1 MKFVVGRRLLGE
13 RGWSIRPQ
21 LTIKR
26 LAISNPKGERSGT
39 FATDD
44 EDRVCLLLDLDLF
57 LDLGLDG
64 GSEFA
69 ASTLGRFVI
78 GR

>member
-1 MKFVVGRRLLGE
+1 MATL
-13 RGWSIRPQ
+13 
-21 LTIKR
+21 
-26 LAISNPKGERSGT
+26 
-39 FATDD
+39 ATDD

-57 LDLGLDG
+57 LDLGLEG

-69 ASTLGRFVI
+69 ASMVGSTDI